1 MKSKCRRFPGN
12 HGCLC
17 KGGRILAILFRC
29 PSVIYWKKDGED
41 IKQWICERYPYVNG
55 NWGWVVKNADYY
67 FRPGLTWPL
76 RTTSGI
82 SFRII
87 NRGAIFGHKGPS
99 YFIKNGKLPTPLLTI
114 TQSSV
119 FSYLMNIQIAA
130 ADAAA
135 RSYEVGVI
143 QKTPFPINDENIK
156 IQSTNFTN
164 QIIENKRNIDKF
176 NEMSHIFI
184 YPSIIQ
190 SQNRNLD
197 EAIENWHIYI
207 QNSIAEGNIIQNQID
222 EISFENYGISDSD
235 KNIIRDAFSDRPSPV
250 NAPSTDSINVVIDCL
265 ILCLRVHLWSLGY
278 PLRHR

>member
-1 MKSKCRRFPGN
+1 MQTFSWKPWVPFA
-12 HGCLC
+12 
-17 KGGRILAILFRC
+17 KGGEYSPFYSDVHL
-29 PSVIYWKKDGED
+29 VIYWKKDGED

-55 NWGWVVKNADYY
+55 NWGWVVKYADYY

-119 FSYLMNIQIAA
+119 FSYLMNLQIAS

-135 RSYEVGVI
+135 KSYEVGVI
-143 QKTPFPINDENIK
+143 QKTPFPINDENPK
-156 IQSTNFTN
+156 IQSTIFTN
-164 QIIENKRNIDKF
+164 QIIGNKRNIDKI
-176 NEMSHIFI
+176 NEISHIFI

-190 SQNRNLD
+190 SKNEILRTMMIDGNYLSKNQLQR
-197 EAIENWHIYI
+197 AIIFKI
-207 QNSIAEGNIIQNQID
+207 KSMKSPLIIMVSVNQIK
-222 EISFENYGISDSD
+222 I
-235 KNIIRDAFSDRPSPV
+235 
-250 NAPSTDSINVVIDCL
+250 
-265 ILCLRVHLWSLGY
+265 
-278 PLRHR
+278 